1 MSIKDWLRNNRYWP
15 IYCNKKF
22 ILRQTS
28 HWIYKKSQDI
38 KNITKSDS
46 ELKLKN
52 LKRNFGLK
60 LKEYNEINS
69 NTSKRKEK
77 ERSVRMKGVY
87 TQINNWFNTNQCC

>member
-1 MSIKDWLRNNRYWP
+1 
-15 IYCNKKF
+15 
-22 ILRQTS
+22 
-28 HWIYKKSQDI
+28 
-38 KNITKSDS
+38 
-46 ELKLKN
+46 LKN

-87 TQINNWFNTNQCC
+87 TQINN